1 METSAGGPS
10 IKEGVGSRFN
20 AFPTTYTLL
29 SYSSLRYNTI
39 IMPPPSATGFD
50 TASIA
55 LQPQSGVET
64 AMVGSKFPSPRKFD
78 DKYKEREY
86 LKGRLILAYRIF
98 AKLGY
103 DEGVAGHI
111 TLRVRFPLKP
121 PQAETNRPRT
131 P

>member
-1 METSAGGPS
+1 MS
-10 IKEGVGSRFN
+10 
-20 AFPTTYTLL
+20 
-29 SYSSLRYNTI
+29 
-39 IMPPPSATGFD
+39 PPSATGLD

-55 LQPQSGVET
+55 LQPQSGVDT
-64 AMVGSKFPSPRKFD
+64 VAAMGSKFPTPRQFD

-111 TLRVRFPLKP
+111 TLRVRSSPLSLLKP
-121 PQAETNRPRT
+121 QLTAPRT